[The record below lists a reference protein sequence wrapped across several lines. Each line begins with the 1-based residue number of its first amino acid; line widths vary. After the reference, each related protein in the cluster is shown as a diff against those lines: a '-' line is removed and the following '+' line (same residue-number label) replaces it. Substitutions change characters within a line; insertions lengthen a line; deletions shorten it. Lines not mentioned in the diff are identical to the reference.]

1 MLRGQ
6 IQTVF
11 PAQGV
16 NPAENYPAQIHLV
29 KFRRLNCVGT
39 LGLLCLGATVADFRY
54 FFHSRGVN

>member
-16 NPAENYPAQIHLV
+16 NPAENFHAQIHLV
-29 KFRRLNCVGT
+29 KFRSLDS
-39 LGLLCLGATVADFRY
+39 LGL
-54 FFHSRGVN
+54 